1 MAEILA
7 STLLQTTW
15 IEALAVIFGIVY
27 VILAAYQNNWCWL
40 AAIINVSL
48 YIYIC
53 YTAKLYSE
61 TGLQVFYLATAFY
74 GWWQWTKKSTEN
86 KSIVITTLDL
96 KKHALTILLGISI
109 TLPFYFIT
117 KNYTDAALPFSDAL
131 VTAFSLIATF
141 MVTKKIL
148 ENWIYW
154 ILIDILAIYIYLNR
168 GLQLTAVLY
177 FIYVIIAVA
186 GFINWRKEFLRL
198 KA

>member
-154 ILIDILAIYIYLNR
+154 IFVDVISCYLYAVQGLAFVSLLYIIYC
-168 GLQLTAVLY
+168 
-177 FIYVIIAVA
+177 IIAIF
-186 GFINWRKEFLRL
+186 GFCTWYQKKI
-198 KA
+198 

>member
-1 MAEILA
+1 VAEIL
-7 STLLQTTW
+7 TNNLLQTTW
-15 IEALAVIFGIVY
+15 IEELAVIFSIAY

-40 AAIINVSL
+40 AAIISVSL

-53 YTAKLYSE
+53 FIAKLYSE
-61 TGLQVFYLATAFY
+61 TGLQVFYLGMAFY
-74 GWWQWTKKSTEN
+74 GWWQWTKKFQNN
-86 KSIVITTLDL
+86 KTVAITKLNF
-96 KKHALTILLGISI
+96 KKNVLIILLGIGI
-109 TLPFYFIT
+109 TLPFYFLT

-131 VTAFSLIATF
+131 VTAFSLITTF

-154 ILIDILAIYIYLNR
+154 IVIDSLAVYIYLNR

-177 FIYVIIAVA
+177 FIYVIIAVV
-186 GFINWRKEFLRL
+186 GFINWRKEYLRH

>member
-1 MAEILA
+1 MAEILTI
-7 STLLQTTW
+7 TLLQTNW
-15 IEALAVIFGIVY
+15 IEAFAVIFGIAY

-40 AAIINVSL
+40 AAIISVSL

-53 YTAKLYSE
+53 FTAKLYSE
-61 TGLQVFYLATAFY
+61 TGLQAFYLATAFY

-86 KSIVITTLDL
+86 KSIVITTLDF
-96 KKHALTILLGISI
+96 KKHALIIILGIGI

-117 KNYTDAALPFSDAL
+117 KNFTDAALPFSDAL

-154 ILIDILAIYIYLNR
+154 ILIDSISIYIFLNR

-177 FIYVIIAVA
+177 FFYVIIAVA
-186 GFINWRKEFLRL
+186 GFINWRKEFLRY

>member
-1 MAEILA
+1 MAEILTSA
-7 STLLQTTW
+7 LLQTTW
-15 IEALAVIFGIVY
+15 IEAFAVIFSIAY

-40 AAIINVSL
+40 AAIISVSL

-53 YTAKLYSE
+53 FTAKLYSE
-61 TGLQVFYLATAFY
+61 TGLQLFYLVMAFY
-74 GWWQWTKKSTEN
+74 GWWQWTRKSKEN
-86 KSIVITTLDL
+86 KIAEIIILDL
-96 KKHALTILLGISI
+96 KKNLQILILGIGI
-109 TLPFYFIT
+109 TLPFFFIT

-154 ILIDILAIYIYLNR
+154 IAIDSLAVFIYLNR
-168 GLQLTAVLY
+168 GLQLTAILY
-177 FIYVIIAVA
+177 FIYVIIAVV
-186 GFINWRKEFLRL
+186 GFINWRKEFLQY